1 MSELMMTTNEF
12 LLSWHEVIRL
22 HCCQDRYQ

>member
-1 MSELMMTTNEF
+1 MMTTNEF